1 MVSSR
6 FSWAEALDPCHGI
19 PDRRPLVR
27 QEGHA
32 GAVAQAAAVELQR
45 LRLPEAAQL
54 DLDGAVLADGEGHV
68 VPPWRYVAHR
78 ITGLLRRHKH
88 STVFDSRLCNKY
100 SINLYSQ

>member
-78 ITGLLRRHKH
+78 ITSDYFEDISIRRYLI
-88 STVFDSRLCNKY
+88 VGCV
-100 SINLYSQ
+100 INIV